1 MAAVQAIARPFNY
14 AIVDEADSVLIDD
27 CITPLI
33 MSSAFDKVTKERYII
48 AQKVRYPRRMV
59 PTFLVH
65 SCEVVLGFLRT
76 LCMHF

>member
-1 MAAVQAIARPFNY
+1 MATVQAIARPFNY

-33 MSSAFDKVTKERYII
+33 MSSAPDRATKERYII

-59 PTFLVH
+59 PAFFAH
-65 SCEVVLGFLRT
+65 SCEVVLGLSRT
-76 LCMHF
+76 RCMHY